1 MKRLIYLAAVFT
13 VAMAFSGCAV
23 SPEPYEPNRPLP
35 VGYRDKKIKADRA
48 NAAIQAHREFK
59 EEQRAALDDAGVDLG
74 E

>member
-35 VGYRDKKIKADRA
+35 VGFRDKKIKADKA
-48 NAAIQAHREFK
+48 NAAIQKYSEFM
-59 EEQRAALDDAGVDLG
+59 EENQPALDAAGVDLG

>member
-1 MKRLIYLAAVFT
+1 MKRLIYLSAVFT

-35 VGYRDKKIKADRA
+35 VGFRDKKIKADRV
-48 NAAIQAHREFK
+48 NAAIQSHKEFK
-59 EEQRAALDDAGVDLG
+59 EEQQAARAGVDLG